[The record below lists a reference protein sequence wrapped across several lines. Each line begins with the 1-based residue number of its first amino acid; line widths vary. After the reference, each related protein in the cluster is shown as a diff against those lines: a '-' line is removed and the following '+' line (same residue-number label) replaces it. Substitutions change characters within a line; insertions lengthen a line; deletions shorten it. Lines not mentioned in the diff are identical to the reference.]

1 MSIETEIQRIKN
13 AKKSMITAL
22 TGKGVSV
29 PAGVQIEGLSD
40 LIGQISTGSSGS
52 GDTGSSGGLVLKSG
66 TIADETTIETGL
78 SNIKLIVIYKNTMSE
93 TGFIHG
99 TYSET
104 TGKMYYAYCS
114 SYSSYLK
121 SGATSNAVPTINGG
135 NFTWDSTGTS
145 GFSAGKTYNWFA
157 VGET

>member
-1 MSIETEIQRIKN
+1 MSIESEIERIN
-13 AKKSMITAL
+13 QAKASIITSIA
-22 TGKGVSV
+22 GKGVSV
-29 PAGVQIEGLSD
+29 PSGVQIEGLSD
-40 LIGQISTGSSGS
+40 LIGQIS
-52 GDTGSSGGLVLKSG
+52 TGSSGGLVLKSG